1 MNWSIEYAP
10 LIPVNVLI
18 ILALIGLVLVGIGL
32 FARARGAL
40 IRLAAL
46 GLIVLALTNPTVREE
61 DREPLNDIA
70 VVITDRSQSQQID
83 QRMERADA
91 AEKHLRE
98 ELAKLPNTEVR
109 FATVTSGIT
118 SSEDG
123 TRAFEALKHALADVP
138 PERYAGTIMIT
149 DGQIHDVP
157 GQYADI
163 GYDGPVHGVM
173 TGRRNERDR
182 RIVLETAPRFG
193 IVGEQ
198 QVIKFRVEES
208 GTGASR
214 APVTVAIAIDGGD
227 PRDISVT
234 PGESTEV
241 EIPIHHGGQNL
252 TELSVDLMDGELST
266 QNNRAIVVTEGVRDR
281 LRVLL
286 ISGEPHPGERTWR
299 NLLKADASVDLV
311 HFTILRPPEK
321 QDGTP
326 IRELSLIAFPTR
338 ELFVEKLAQFDLI
351 IFDRYQRRGVLPLA
365 YLANIAGYIENG
377 GAVLVA
383 AGPDYANSFSLYRTP
398 LAAVLPAV
406 PTGNIIQEPYRARIT
421 ETGQRHPVT
430 RGLPGA
436 GSGDK
441 EPTWGRWFRMI
452 EADAQ
457 EGHELMS
464 GPAGKPLIVLARR
477 QEGRIAQMMSDHAW
491 LWARGYDG
499 GGPQAELL
507 RRMAHWLMKEPE
519 LEEEA
524 LVGRQDGH
532 RVIVERRTM
541 ADKAEPVTVT
551 LPSGKTSKLELR
563 ELLPGVWQA
572 AIEAD
577 EAGIHRLDD
586 GKLKAFVA
594 VGNADPRES
603 AELHSTTEKMQP
615 IVGKSGGGFTWLS
628 SGLSTRLSLPRLSK
642 VKSGRS
648 MAGSGWL
655 GLKANEAY
663 RVKSVNQL
671 PLFGT
676 LLSLAILLGVISLMW
691 YREGR

>member
-1 MNWSIEYAP
+1 VNWSIEYSP
-10 LIPVNVLI
+10 LIPVSVI
-18 ILALIGLVLVGIGL
+18 VALAVIGALLVGAGL
-32 FARARGAL
+32 LARSRGAL
-40 IRLAAL
+40 LRMMAL
-46 GLIVLALTNPTVREE
+46 GLLALALLNPTIREE

-83 QRMERADA
+83 QRMDRAEA
-91 AEKHLRE
+91 AEQHLHR
-98 ELAKLPNTEVR
+98 ELAGLPNMEVR
-109 FATVTSGIT
+109 FGSVTSGIT

-123 TRAFEALKHALADVP
+123 TRAFEALKQALSDVP
-138 PERYAGTIMIT
+138 PERYAGTIFIT

-157 GQYADI
+157 DSYAEI

-173 TGRRNERDR
+173 TGRRSEIDR
-182 RIVLETAPRFG
+182 RIVLETAPKFG

-198 QVIKFRVEES
+198 QVIKFRVEQS
-208 GTGASR
+208 GPDLPTG
-214 APVTVAIAIDGGD
+214 PVNVAVSVDGGE
-227 PRDISVT
+227 PRNATVT
-234 PGESTEV
+234 PGTSAEIEV
-241 EIPIHHGGQNL
+241 PISHGGQNL
-252 TELSVDLMDGELST
+252 TELSVEIIEGELST
-266 QNNRAIVVTEGVRDR
+266 QNNSAIVVTEGVRDR

-383 AGPDYANSFSLYRTP
+383 AGPDYASSFSLYRTP
-398 LAAVLPAV
+398 LASVLPAV
-406 PTGNIIQEPYRARIT
+406 PTGNVIQEPFRAAVT
-421 ETGQRHPVT
+421 SVGQRHPVT

-436 GSGDK
+436 GLPDES
-441 EPTWGRWFRMI
+441 PTWGRWFRLI
-452 EADAQ
+452 EADAR
-457 EGHELMS
+457 EGHEIMA
-464 GPAGKPLIVLARR
+464 GPGDKPLIVLARR
-477 QEGRIAQMMSDHAW
+477 EEGRIAQMMSDHAW
-491 LWARGYDG
+491 LWARGYEG

-507 RRMAHWLMKEPE
+507 RRLAHWLMKEPE

-532 RVIVERRTM
+532 RVTVERRTM
-541 ADKAEPVTVT
+541 AEKANPVTVT
-551 LPSGKTSKLELR
+551 LPSGKTR
-563 ELLPGVWQA
+563 ELDLSQVQPGVWQA
-572 AIEAD
+572 AIEVL
-577 EAGIHRLDD
+577 EAGIHRFSD
-586 GKLKAFVA
+586 GELTAFVA
-594 VGNADPRES
+594 VGNADPRE
-603 AELHSTTEKMQP
+603 AAALHGTTEKLEP
-615 IVGKSGGGFTWLS
+615 VVAPSGGGFAWLS
-628 SGLSTRLSLPRLSK
+628 SRAGDRLTLPRLAK
-642 VKSGRS
+642 IKAGRA

-655 GLKANEAY
+655 GLKANDAY

-676 LLSLAILLGVISLMW
+676 LLALALLLGALSLMW